1 MKKKNQFLSHFRSI
15 AVLLSPPT
23 SMFCIWTC
31 RPPTWFSCTPYI
43 VCHRKWHQI
52 GNRTRSPLTASV
64 AQLQC
69 LSIHLFRRIVHVFMV
84 SPVCSLFVC
93 RSTSSTVHIYT
104 HMSKYDTGRFG
115 QRASGAG
122 GITFRR
128 LNQYFSHVFLQNS
141 IFVSIFFLCTFFL
154 QCFVYFVSVIVFD
167 LLKSI
172 SKLYFAFVFLCRL
185 SPAGNGLLLRVKL
198 FF

>member
-1 MKKKNQFLSHFRSI
+1 
-15 AVLLSPPT
+15 
-23 SMFCIWTC
+23 
-31 RPPTWFSCTPYI
+31 
-43 VCHRKWHQI
+43 
-52 GNRTRSPLTASV
+52 
-64 AQLQC
+64 
-69 LSIHLFRRIVHVFMV
+69 
-84 SPVCSLFVC
+84 
-93 RSTSSTVHIYT
+93 
-104 HMSKYDTGRFG
+104 MSKYDTGRFG

-154 QCFVYFVSVIVFD
+154 QCFVYFGSVIVFD

-198 FF
+198 FLL